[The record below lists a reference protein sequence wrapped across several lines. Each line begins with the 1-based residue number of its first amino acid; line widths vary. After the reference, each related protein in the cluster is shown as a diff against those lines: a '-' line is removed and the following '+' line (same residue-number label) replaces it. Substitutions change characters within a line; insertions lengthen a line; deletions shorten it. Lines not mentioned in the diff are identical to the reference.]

1 MFQSIALNADDH
13 YPMAVES
20 DFLRIFNSFKQFDNV
35 LRNVETFFVFPGQRF
50 DRHSTII
57 LFSHDAFQF
66 QGPF

>member
-35 LRNVETFFVFPGQRF
+35 LRNVETF
-50 DRHSTII
+50 
-57 LFSHDAFQF
+57 LFFQVNVLTDTRR
-66 QGPF
+66 